1 MYEYLYGKISEL
13 APTYCV
19 VDVMGVGY
27 MVNISLQT
35 YKALQVDTPAK
46 LYTHFVV
53 REDAQILYG
62 FFTKDEREFFRLL
75 TSVSGVGGSTARMVL
90 STYTVDEISNIVA
103 TQNASLLKNVKGLG
117 LKSAQ
122 KIIVEL
128 SGKLPDLG
136 EISSD
141 KPSSSKVARSASFDE
156 ALQALTMLGYQ
167 KVASE
172 KALTKIFEADPDITT
187 EQALKLAF
195 KHIS

>member
-1 MYEYLYGKISEL
+1 MYEYLHGKISEL
-13 APTYCV
+13 NPAYAV
-19 VDVMGVGY
+19 IDVMGVGY
-27 MVNISLQT
+27 LVNISLQT
-35 YKALQVDTPAK
+35 YKSLENQTEAT
-46 LYTHFVV
+46 LYTHFIV

-90 STYTVDEISNIVA
+90 STYTVEELSKIVA

-128 SGKLPDLG
+128 SGKMPELQDAQAKKNDG
-136 EISSD
+136 A
-141 KPSSSKVARSASFDE
+141 KARPAAFDE
-156 ALQALTMLGYQ
+156 ALSALAMLGYQ
-167 KVASE
+167 KSTSE
-172 KALTKIFEADPDITT
+172 KVLAKIFESEPDLTT